1 MSEQPIG
8 VEDRTLDDL
17 ALEALATACATAPPA
32 ELRARVL
39 EAARADA
46 TNRAATHAVRRWR
59 LVGAAAAAVA
69 LGLAGLLANVSQLAG
84 LRARQIE
91 ELSAS
96 NAALAARLDVQA
108 GELAAVRAAIESQAG
123 VLRIVTSPRTLV
135 ASLGAQPG
143 VKGSGRMVVDATS
156 GEAALLVAGL
166 DPAPAGKTY
175 ELWAVRGTQP
185 PQPAG
190 LFSMRPGGW
199 AAVRMP
205 GLTAVGEI
213 TAFAVSLEPAGGS
226 PQPTGPIV
234 LTGALAG

>member
-8 VEDRTLDDL
+8 VEDPILDDQ
-17 ALEALATACATAPPA
+17 ALEALATACATAPPP

-39 EAARADA
+39 GAARAEA
-46 TNRAATHAVRRWR
+46 ASAAAVRAARRWR
-59 LVGAAAAAVA
+59 LVGAAAAVVA

-84 LRARQIE
+84 VRARQIE

-96 NAALAARLDVQA
+96 NAALAARLDIQA
-108 GELAAVRAAIESQAG
+108 GELAAVRAAVESQAG

-135 ASLGAQPG
+135 ASLGPQPG

-166 DPAPAGKTY
+166 DPAPPGKTY
-175 ELWAVRGTQP
+175 ELWAVRGTRP
-185 PQPAG
+185 PEPAG
-190 LFSMRPGGW
+190 LFAMGVGGW
-199 AAVRMP
+199 AATRMP
-205 GLTAVGEI
+205 VLTAVGEI

-226 PQPTGPIV
+226 AAPTGPIV
-234 LTGALAG
+234 LTGALTG